1 LLLYH
6 LVFPAK
12 YRKKIFDDVVDKKI
26 RDICIEISKRY
37 EIHFHSLQSSSFVTR
52 YWYFEA

>member
-1 LLLYH
+1 

-37 EIHFHSLQSSSFVTR
+37 EINIPDIPHPMISKIIFTKSLNIGVL
-52 YWYFEA
+52 

>member
-1 LLLYH
+1 

-26 RDICIEISKRY
+26 RNICIEISKRY
-37 EIHFHSLQSSSFVTR
+37 EINIPDIPHLILSKNNIFKIP
-52 YWYFEA
+52 

>member
-1 LLLYH
+1 

-26 RDICIEISKRY
+26 RNICIEISKRY
-37 EIHFHSLQSSSFVTR
+37 EINIPDIPHLILSKNIIFKIP
-52 YWYFEA
+52 